1 MKKLKFLIIPLVMS
15 LVVLAGCA
23 PKGEENVKTEA
34 NKTVEETKKPEEA
47 KKPEEVKKPVEEK
60 VDAEVLNRFDKY
72 FYKGEDELIYIG
84 MAEYGFMAKYD
95 KEDVKDAKEKVVV
108 YEGAMRDGMGEPEGK
123 GPREFTVSYTV
134 DKDKIVEKI
143 DNRDYVKNKK
153 TILNSII
160 ENFVVVK
167 GEVKV
172 GNKWEQGFKIEDK
185 EYKAVTEI
193 KSLDKKGD
201 KDEFVVESTVK
212 DIKGYKDN
220 TYVERRT
227 YREGLG
233 LIMLEYRPT
242 MVNGQEPMDDFIGYS
257 LNYLKDKDGNVNVIE
272 R

>member
-1 MKKLKFLIIPLVMS
+1 MKKLKCLILPLVMS

-23 PKGEENVKTEA
+23 PKSEKDVKTEG
-34 NKTVEETKKPEEA
+34 NNTVEETKKPEEI
-47 KKPEEVKKPVEEK
+47 KKPEEKLVEEK
-60 VDAEVLNRFDKY
+60 IDAKVLNRFDKY
-72 FYKGEDELIYIG
+72 FYKGKDDLIYIG
-84 MAEYGFMAKYD
+84 MAEYGFMAKYGR
-95 KEDVKDAKEKVVV
+95 EDIKDSNEKVVV
-108 YEGAMRDGMGEPEGK
+108 YEGSMRDGMGEPDGK
-123 GPREFTVSYTV
+123 GPREFTVSYTI

-153 TILNSII
+153 NILNSII

-167 GEVKV
+167 GELKV
-172 GNKWEQGFKIEDK
+172 GNKWEQGFKIKDK

-201 KDEFVVESTVK
+201 KDEIVVESTVK

-220 TYVERRT
+220 TYIERRT

-233 LIMLEYRPT
+233 LIMLEYRPA
-242 MVNGQEPMDDFIGYS
+242 MIDGQVPMDDFMGYS
-257 LNYLKDKDGNVNVIE
+257 LNYLMDKDGNVNVIE